1 MVFIGCWLARPGS
14 PGAEVTGGRGGK
26 MFVLG
31 ALTTNQQLAD
41 TADRNLE
48 TGDRNLEIG
57 MTIYQKLKIGK
68 TIKLIDHKAGP
79 HSLFAPK
86 GAGGFQP

>member
-1 MVFIGCWLARPGS
+1 
-14 PGAEVTGGRGGK
+14 

-57 MTIYQKLKIGK
+57 MTTDQNPETGK
-68 TIKLIDHKAGP
+68 TTCIILY
-79 HSLFAPK
+79 
-86 GAGGFQP
+86 